1 MSQDASISQD
11 LIGQLIDGRIDDD
24 NAQRLLRLE
33 RKDKDR
39 FFKYLDAL
47 QQRVPWPERILLR
60 LGDKLYVVHDADG
73 ARVVK
78 CHCGHVFG
86 DYRENWKLRCRI
98 RVKRGL
104 EEMCTVY
111 DPAPA
116 CPEPGIQEIREFFCP
131 GCATQHAVEVV
142 PPGYP
147 LVFELLPDLDRFYR
161 ETLGRPLPDEAAD
174 WYEDRSAT
182 LTEQWVN
189 AG

>member
-1 MSQDASISQD
+1 MSQEASID
-11 LIGQLIDGRIDDD
+11 RELIGQLIDGTIDDD

-47 QQRVPWPERILLR
+47 QARVAWPERILLR
-60 LGDKLYVVHDADG
+60 LGDKLYVVHDAANG
-73 ARVVK
+73 RVVK
-78 CHCGHVFG
+78 CQCGHVFG

-98 RVKRGL
+98 RVKRSL
-104 EEMCTVY
+104 EEMREVY

-131 GCATQHAVEVV
+131 ACASQHAVEVV

-147 LVFELLPDLDRFYR
+147 IVFELLPDLDRFYR
-161 ETLGRPLPDEAAD
+161 EVLGRPLPDEAGD

-182 LTEQWVN
+182 LTARWMQ